1 MLRVTQ
7 LWWPVLSPSLYI
19 VVCNSQEQH
28 YTSIELH
35 AQCHGNGD
43 FPFFNVHNRVTGPAS
58 ALSSKQTASRF
69 YTHLHVLLAKEN
81 TIYIIWMSS

>member
-7 LWWPVLSPSLYI
+7 LWWPVLSPSLY
-19 VVCNSQEQH
+19 VVVRNSQEQH

-35 AQCHGNGD
+35 AWCHGNGD
-43 FPFFNVHNRVTGPAS
+43 FSLFYNGVTGPAS
-58 ALSSKQTASRF
+58 ALSSKQPASRF